1 MRIAIVGGT
10 GNEGRGMSMRWTR
23 AGHEVFIGS
32 RDGERARAVAAE
44 INAELQRAAPS
55 PTSAPIVQG
64 GENATAVRASE
75 LVVVSIPYAAH
86 ASTLQALKAE
96 LAGRV
101 LIDITVPLQPPKVT
115 AVHLPAGQ
123 AAALEAQQILGE
135 ATPVVA
141 ALHHVSAVHL
151 RDLNHA
157 IECDVL
163 ACSDHKPALEQAL
176 AVIRDLGVRA
186 FDAGPLRNAVALES
200 LTPILLHLNRS
211 QKGRSVGL
219 RITGA

>member
-32 RDGERARAVAAE
+32 RDGERAHAVAEE

-55 PTSAPIVQG
+55 PTFTLVQG
-64 GENATAVRASE
+64 VENAAAVRASE
-75 LVVVSIPYAAH
+75 LVVLSIPYAAH
-86 ASTLQALKAE
+86 ASTLQSLKEA

-115 AVHLPAGQ
+115 AVHLPPGH
-123 AAALEAQQILGE
+123 AAALEAQQLLGD

-151 RDLNHA
+151 RDLSHP

-176 AVIRDLGVRA
+176 SVIRDLGVRA

-211 QKGRSVGL
+211 QKGRSAGL